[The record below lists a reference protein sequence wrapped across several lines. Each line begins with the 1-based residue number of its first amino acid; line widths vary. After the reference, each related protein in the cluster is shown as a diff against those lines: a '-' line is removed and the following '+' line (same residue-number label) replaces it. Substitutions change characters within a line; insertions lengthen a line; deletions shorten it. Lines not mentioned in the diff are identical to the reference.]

1 MNMTIEPSAFMNTLV
16 KRFDFHENDQSTL
29 KANADWGLEIA
40 AEMADHFYAY
50 LGRDEEM
57 NAVLNE
63 TEGRVHRLKQ
73 TFVTWFHEMF
83 TGIDHWG
90 DDYAERRWKIGLVH
104 VKVGIQPQHIVPA
117 MATVVNEVGKKLK
130 AQEKSEELK
139 DALGKICMI
148 DLAFIEQSYIDV
160 ATTAVLRETGWSAA
174 LFKRLVTKGAESM

>member
-1 MNMTIEPSAFMNTLV
+1 MSIDPVVFMTTLV
-16 KRFDFHENDQSTL
+16 RRFDFTEKDKEIL

-40 AEMADHFYAY
+40 AEMADHFYGY

-83 TGIDHWG
+83 TGIDNWG
-90 DDYAERRWKIGLVH
+90 DNYAQRRWKIGLVH
-104 VKVGIQPQHIVPA
+104 VKVGIQPQHIVPG

-130 AQEKSEELK
+130 TEGKSEELQA
-139 DALGKICMI
+139 ALGKICMI

-160 ATTAVLRETGWSAA
+160 ATNAVLKETGWSAA
-174 LFKRLVTKGAESM
+174 LFKRLVSNGAASM

>member
-1 MNMTIEPSAFMNTLV
+1 MTIDPVVFMKTLS
-16 KRFDFHENDQSTL
+16 KRFDFTEFDQKTL
-29 KANADWGLEIA
+29 TTNADWGLEIA

-83 TGIDHWG
+83 TGIDNW
-90 DDYAERRWKIGLVH
+90 DAEYAHRRWKIGLVH

-130 AQEKSEELK
+130 AEGKSEELH

-160 ATTAVLRETGWSAA
+160 ATNAVLQETGWSAA
-174 LFKRLVTKGAESM
+174 LFKRLVTNGAASM